1 MNRIILNLRS
11 RYVFLK
17 NGDIV
22 DISMLTPKGTCPT
35 KGCYGPKT
43 VEWEYVEQDS
53 QFLED
58 GE

>member
-11 RYVFLK
+11 RYVFLR

-22 DISMLTPKGTCPT
+22 DIPMLIPKGTCPT